1 MRQAFNPSL
10 LRSILMIQPNKALM
24 GVFYCDPEDVRDPSN
39 WFAKDE
45 VKTTTGLV
53 KLFVTVQYEEDID

>member
-1 MRQAFNPSL
+1 
-10 LRSILMIQPNKALM
+10 MIQPNKALM